1 MSKMVKSTLAEQAYH
16 ELRSR
21 IVSGQ
26 LQGGTRLL
34 PAELA
39 QELGISPTPVKE
51 ACMRLEAAGLAISS
65 ARRGMVVRRFTQ
77 DDMEELYAARMLLE
91 KGALEVAFAKGKV
104 TDELL
109 AALTESLNL
118 HRINS
123 RGITL
128 DELAAA
134 LGYDRQ
140 FHRHLVAAAGIGMLS
155 EWHDRIIGQTHT
167 VFVSVPGNYEQS
179 VAEHEEILAALIAR
193 DEVTALDAL
202 YRHLSRSRDNSL
214 LQVRSYEQRFTAS

>member
-1 MSKMVKSTLAEQAYH
+1 MSKMVKSTLAEQAYY

-21 IVSGQ
+21 IVSGR

-51 ACMRLEAAGLAISS
+51 ACMRLEAAGLAVSS

-91 KGALEVAFAKGKV
+91 KGAVDIAFANSKV
-104 TDELL
+104 TDELI
-109 AALTESLNL
+109 AALTESLDL

-134 LGYDRQ
+134 LAYDRQ
-140 FHRHLVAAAGIGMLS
+140 FHRHLVAAAGIGMVS

-179 VAEHEEILAALIAR
+179 VAEHEEILAAMIAR
-193 DEVTALDAL
+193 DENAVLDAL
-202 YRHLSRSRDNSL
+202 HRHLARSRDNSL
-214 LQVRSYEQRFTAS
+214 MQVRVYEQKLNPT